1 MSKFEINGV
10 ELEFDIYDADTYDA
24 YEKSVEEVKKIS
36 EKANNT
42 ETQKHFSTYIRE
54 FSSAV
59 KKHYDEIFGD
69 GTGEKVCSE
78 KDSLVI
84 ASKAFTA
91 LAREVARQGEALKAN
106 SLLTDISG

>member
-42 ETQKHFSTYIRE
+42 ETQKHFFNIHSGVFKRC
-54 FSSAV
+54 

-78 KDSLVI
+78 KTV
-84 ASKAFTA
+84 
-91 LAREVARQGEALKAN
+91 
-106 SLLTDISG
+106 LL